1 MGIYDR
7 DYSRDSE
14 PGFQLSAP
22 TTATM
27 QLLLITVA
35 VYVLQ
40 MLSEDVTPL
49 LALKSDWWRRPWE
62 VYTLL
67 TYGFAHSLGGP
78 GQPGVWHIVGNMFA
92 LWMFGSEVERHY
104 GKTKFT
110 AFYLTAII
118 VSGLF
123 WTLCEDAAGTHGTV
137 IGASG
142 ATTALVILFALNY
155 PNLDILFMFA
165 IPMKMW
171 VLGAIVVASDV
182 WGTMQQEGEVAFTVH
197 LGGAA
202 YAWLYYKTGWSPAL
216 WLFDSAKNITR
227 NRPKLRVHAPEEDE
241 EDSLNQQV
249 DRILE
254 KIQRQGQDSLTWKER
269 RTLERASKQYQEKR
283 K

>member
-22 TTATM
+22 KSATM
-27 QLLLITVA
+27 QLLLITVG

-40 MLSEDVTPL
+40 MLSENVTPL
-49 LALKSDWWRRPWE
+49 LELKSDWWRRPWE
-62 VYTLL
+62 AYTLL

-78 GQPGVWHIVGNMFA
+78 KQPGVLHIIGNMFV

-104 GKTKFT
+104 GKTKFV
-110 AFYLTAII
+110 AFYLTAVV

-123 WTLCEDAAGTHGTV
+123 WSLCEDVAGTRGTV

-171 VLGAIVVASDV
+171 VFGAIIVAGDA
-182 WGTMQQEGEVAFTVH
+182 WGAMKQEGDVAFTVH

-202 YAWLYYKTGWSPAL
+202 YAWLFYKTNWSPAL
-216 WLFDSAKNITR
+216 WLFDSAKSIAR
-227 NRPKLRVHAPEEDE
+227 NQPKLRVHAPEDEE
-241 EDSLNQQV
+241 EDSLSQQV

-254 KIQRQGQDSLTWKER
+254 KIQRKGQDSLTWKER
-269 RTLERASKQYQEKR
+269 RTLEKASKQYQEKR